1 MRVERHGEKGGELRA
16 EGEESDSAAVA
27 EEPDGE
33 DDGGVSGEA
42 TVGVGVGAN
51 ALIGGSS
58 RSIVLQ
64 PISVSGQEGLN
75 IAVGVAELR
84 LTDTY

>member
-1 MRVERHGEKGGELRA
+1 MVWAVLAPTADLADGALNGNYGGI
-16 EGEESDSAAVA
+16 
-27 EEPDGE
+27 
-33 DDGGVSGEA
+33 SGEA

-51 ALIGGSS
+51 ALLGGSS

-75 IAVGVAELR
+75 FAVGVAEMR